1 MTTLAP
7 PVNHASR
14 SPRALSVAAI
24 LTACA
29 ILPLVFVGAGVT
41 STDSGMAY
49 KDWPTS
55 AGHLVNPPSWWQADD
70 TRWEHGHRLL
80 GWTVGMLAIVVAVLS
95 WPSGGIVRT
104 GGVCLLA
111 AIIIQGVLGGM
122 RVREVSTALAMVHGI
137 WGQLCFCLACTI
149 ALVTSK
155 KWHSTEDR
163 RSFPAAGFLQ
173 RLCLFGVVGVFLQLI
188 LGAALRHFD
197 STPALVGHL
206 LWAVFISLVVGW
218 IAMWVVGQFASGHL
232 LGLLGRVAAI
242 LLIIQLLLGG
252 LAFVATRLMHGP
264 SLLATLA
271 PSAHV
276 LIGALLLACMVS
288 LTFVSYKGLSQPKTQ
303 NGPRL
308 QNESV
313 LA

>member
-1 MTTLAP
+1 MTTITP
-7 PVNHASR
+7 PVNSASHA
-14 SPRALSVAAI
+14 PRALSLAAL

-29 ILPLVFVGAGVT
+29 VFPLVFVGAGVT

-49 KDWPTS
+49 ADWPTS
-55 AGHLVNPPSWWQADD
+55 DGYLVNPPSWWQADN

-80 GWTVGMLAIVVAVLS
+80 GWAVGMLAIVVAGLS
-95 WPSGGIVRT
+95 WRSGGIVRLR
-104 GGVCLLA
+104 GVCLLV
-111 AIIIQGVLGGM
+111 AIIVQGVLGGL

-155 KWHSTEDR
+155 KWYSMENR

-173 RLCLFGVVGVFLQLI
+173 RLCLFGSIGVFIQLV

-197 STPALVGHL
+197 STLALDGHL
-206 LWAVFISLVVGW
+206 LGAILISLIVGW
-218 IAMWVVGQFASGHL
+218 IATWVVGQFTTDHL
-232 LGLLGRVAAI
+232 LGLLGRVMAI
-242 LLIIQLLLGG
+242 LLIIQLLLGSV
-252 LAFVATRLMHGP
+252 AFVATRLTQGP
-264 SLLATLA
+264 PLLATLV

-276 LIGALLLACMVS
+276 AFGALLLACIVAM
-288 LTFVSYKGLSQPKTQ
+288 TFVSYKGLSEPKTQ
-303 NGPRL
+303 DGPRL

>member
-1 MTTLAP
+1 MTTITP
-7 PVNHASR
+7 PVNPATHA
-14 SPRALSVAAI
+14 PRALSLAAL

-29 ILPLVFVGAGVT
+29 VFPLVFVGAGVT

-49 KDWPTS
+49 EDWPTS
-55 AGHLVNPPSWWQADD
+55 DGYLVNPPSWWQADN

-80 GWTVGMLAIVVAVLS
+80 GWAVGMLAIVVATLS
-95 WPSGGIVRT
+95 WRSGGIVRL
-104 GGVCLLA
+104 GGVCLLV
-111 AIIIQGVLGGM
+111 AIIVQGVLGGM
-122 RVREVSTALAMVHGI
+122 RVREVSTALAMVHGV

-173 RLCLFGVVGVFLQLI
+173 RLCLFGTVGVFIQLV

-206 LWAVFISLVVGW
+206 LWAVFISLIIGW
-218 IAMWVVGQFASGHL
+218 IAMWVIGRFGSDHL
-232 LGLLGRVAAI
+232 LGLLGRATVI
-242 LLIIQLLLGG
+242 LLILQLLLGG
-252 LAFVATRLMHGP
+252 LAFVATRLTHGP
-264 SLLATLA
+264 SPLATFA

-276 LIGALLLACMVS
+276 AFGALLLACIVS
-288 LTFVSYKGLSQPKTQ
+288 LTFVSHKGSSQPKTQ
-303 NGPRL
+303 DEPRL
-308 QNESV
+308 KNESV